1 MPALNECEY
10 HDLYPLK
17 IIKNEQ
23 DYKLALKSLET
34 VFDETRGNLAEYAE
48 TLMVLIEHYE
58 SEKFVMK
65 ESSGIE
71 VLKFLMKQ
79 NDLKQKDLVGIVG
92 SKSTV
97 SEILNGKRP
106 LNLQHIKALANQFN
120 VKPATFIA

>member
-10 HDLYPLK
+10 NDLYPLK
-17 IIKNEQ
+17 IIKNDK
-23 DYKLALKSLET
+23 DYKLALKSLEA
-34 VFDETRGNLAEYAE
+34 VFDETRGRLAEYAE
-48 TLMVLIEHYE
+48 TLTVLIEYYE
-58 SEKFVMK
+58 SENFAMK

-71 VLKFLMKQ
+71 VLKFLMSQ
-79 NDLKQKDLVGIVG
+79 NGLKQKDLVGIVG

-120 VKPATFIA
+120 VKPATFI

>member
-10 HDLYPLK
+10 SDLYPLK
-17 IIKNEQ
+17 IIKNER

-48 TLMVLIEHYE
+48 TLTVLIEHYE
-58 SEKFVMK
+58 SENFPMK

-71 VLKFLMKQ
+71 VLKFLMTQ
-79 NDLKQKDLVGIVG
+79 NVLKQKDLVGIVG

-97 SEILNGKRP
+97 SASHFKHITEVGGNDMATGILR
-106 LNLQHIKALANQFN
+106 
-120 VKPATFIA
+120 